1 MLTYKANTDGMAIT
15 EKIYD
20 DSNGEEINSTF
31 PEEAMH
37 RSVDLAIVHADQ
49 EGTDFCVSPISFVDP
64 F

>member
-1 MLTYKANTDGMAIT
+1 MAVT

-37 RSVDLAIVHADQ
+37 RSVELAIVQADQ
-49 EGTDFCVSPISFVDP
+49 EGTNPSVRFVLFIDP